1 MPVCVKKDKVIVGD
15 LPLGETGKSAKL
27 IFYFFRADSYANCNI
42 VIAEREVNIGN
53 GEGMQVL
60 CLLKTVGKS
69 KC

>member
-1 MPVCVKKDKVIVGD
+1 MPVCVKKDKVIVEH

-27 IFYFFRADSYANCNI
+27 TFYFFRADSYANCNI

-53 GEGMQVL
+53 REGMQVL
-60 CLLKTVGKS
+60 CLLKTVGKN